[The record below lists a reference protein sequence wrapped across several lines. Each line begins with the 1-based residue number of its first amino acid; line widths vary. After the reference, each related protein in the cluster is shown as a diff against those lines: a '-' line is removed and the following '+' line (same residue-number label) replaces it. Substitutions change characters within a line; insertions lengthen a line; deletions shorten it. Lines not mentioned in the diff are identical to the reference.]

1 MTRWPERSVAFR
13 LSSLL
18 RLLTLAHRVKF
29 DAVGRLA
36 RPALRSFP
44 LPYRT
49 SCHSEPHQWR
59 TLSGSLE
66 VMQHGTLRAME
77 LGYTRQVLDLA
88 VESFVADTG
97 SLQDRLC
104 AAYVSHLI
112 KLREENFTPALWLR
126 FERLKKAVTM
136 YAAKGDEGVVK
147 ASTSKMTD
155 NEASQWIKEIL
166 SLFSE
171 VAGLDVMSRTRI
183 S

>member
-1 MTRWPERSVAFR
+1 V
-13 LSSLL
+13 L
-18 RLLTLAHRVKF
+18 RR
-29 DAVGRLA
+29 GCR
-36 RPALRSFP
+36 
-44 LPYRT
+44 
-49 SCHSEPHQWR
+49 SEPHQLR

-66 VMQHGTLRAME
+66 AMQHGTIRAME

-166 SLFSE
+166 SLFSV
-171 VAGLDVMSRTRI
+171 VAGLDLASRTRI

>member
-13 LSSLL
+13 LSSVL

-29 DAVGRLA
+29 DAVGWLA
-36 RPALRSFP
+36 RAALCSFP
-44 LPYRT
+44 LPYPK
-49 SCHSEPHQWR
+49 SCRSEPHQLR

-66 VMQHGTLRAME
+66 AMQHGTIRAME

-166 SLFSE
+166 SLFSV

>member
-1 MTRWPERSVAFR
+1 
-13 LSSLL
+13 
-18 RLLTLAHRVKF
+18 
-29 DAVGRLA
+29 
-36 RPALRSFP
+36 
-44 LPYRT
+44 
-49 SCHSEPHQWR
+49 
-59 TLSGSLE
+59 
-66 VMQHGTLRAME
+66 MQHATIRAME
-77 LGYTRQVLDLA
+77 LGYARQVLDLA

-112 KLREENFTPALWLR
+112 KLREENFTPELWIR
-126 FERLKKAVTM
+126 FGKLKKAVTM

-166 SLFSE
+166 SLFSV
-171 VAGLDVMSRTRI
+171 VAGLDLMSRTRI

>member
-1 MTRWPERSVAFR
+1 
-13 LSSLL
+13 L
-18 RLLTLAHRVKF
+18 
-29 DAVGRLA
+29 
-36 RPALRSFP
+36 
-44 LPYRT
+44 
-49 SCHSEPHQWR
+49 R

-147 ASTSKMTD
+147 VSTSKMTD

>member
-1 MTRWPERSVAFR
+1 MRFGSLAYSVCSHWRIVSNLTRWVGWHAPLSAHTPCLTAHPAARS
-13 LSSLL
+13 
-18 RLLTLAHRVKF
+18 
-29 DAVGRLA
+29 
-36 RPALRSFP
+36 
-44 LPYRT
+44 RT
-49 SCHSEPHQWR
+49 NCA
-59 TLSGSLE
+59 LSGSLE
-66 VMQHGTLRAME
+66 AMQHGTIRAME
-77 LGYTRQVLDLA
+77 LDYARQVLDLA

-147 ASTSKMTD
+147 VSTSKMTD

>member
-1 MTRWPERSVAFR
+1 MLDFT
-13 LSSLL
+13 
-18 RLLTLAHRVKF
+18 T
-29 DAVGRLA
+29 
-36 RPALRSFP
+36 
-44 LPYRT
+44 
-49 SCHSEPHQWR
+49 
-59 TLSGSLE
+59 SGSLE
-66 VMQHGTLRAME
+66 VVQHGTIRAME

-88 VESFVADTG
+88 VESFVADTD

-112 KLREENFTPALWLR
+112 KLREENFTPELWMR
-126 FERLKKAVTM
+126 FGRLKKAVTM

-166 SLFSE
+166 SLFNV
-171 VAGLDVMSRTRI
+171 VAELDVMSRTRI

>member
-1 MTRWPERSVAFR
+1 MKV
-13 LSSLL
+13 LL
-18 RLLTLAHRVKF
+18 RNTSRVVMPSIHPHITDK
-29 DAVGRLA
+29 RLA
-36 RPALRSFP
+36 PTPR
-44 LPYRT
+44 LPGLSVELHFT
-49 SCHSEPHQWR
+49 V
-59 TLSGSLE
+59 SGSLE
-66 VMQHGTLRAME
+66 AKQHATIRAME
-77 LGYTRQVLDLA
+77 LGYARQVLDLA

-155 NEASQWIKEIL
+155 NDASQWIKEIL
-166 SLFSE
+166 SLFSV
-171 VAGLDVMSRTRI
+171 VAELDAMSRTRI

>member
-1 MTRWPERSVAFR
+1 VTRWPERSVAFR

-18 RLLTLAHRVKF
+18 RLLTLADRVKF

-36 RPALRSFP
+36 RAALCSFP

-49 SCHSEPHQWR
+49 SCR
-59 TLSGSLE
+59 SLE
-66 VMQHGTLRAME
+66 AMQHGTIRAME
-77 LGYTRQVLDLA
+77 LGYARQVLDLA

-166 SLFSE
+166 SLFSV

-183 S
+183 R